1 MSTPRLACLCVT
13 ERVHEA
19 DDENSSSDED
29 MEDSGAPLPVVQG
42 RTLPTRI
49 PSGETLTSDVE
60 TSLGSANDPEANELA
75 ERRVRHRQV
84 RRRVVTPIGPS
95 PEVASPRVSADGT
108 VGSEAEEF
116 PASEGGRAQSGLDAP
131 GEFLL
136 CQRQASVARPDVRA
150 RGNPLARA
158 GAAGLRDRAG
168 CRPIAFHA
176 NPFIMLITC
185 IVAGHSGEDD
195 PVKRTRD
202 EAALS
207 GSSPEGKGKS
217 VRPEPKRAK
226 VFQRDVVLTGDE
238 REASGKGP
246 FMTLPLSFDL
256 PNRADHMVAS
266 SLGGQS
272 SAGASAAGPS
282 RSNRLQGSTRRR
294 RHGRKVRSTEADED
308 EGLY

>member
-1 MSTPRLACLCVT
+1 MARQR
-13 ERVHEA
+13 ER
-19 DDENSSSDED
+19 
-29 MEDSGAPLPVVQG
+29 
-42 RTLPTRI
+42 T
-49 PSGETLTSDVE
+49 
-60 TSLGSANDPEANELA
+60 
-75 ERRVRHRQV
+75 
-84 RRRVVTPIGPS
+84 
-95 PEVASPRVSADGT
+95 
-108 VGSEAEEF
+108 
-116 PASEGGRAQSGLDAP
+116 
-131 GEFLL
+131 
-136 CQRQASVARPDVRA
+136 
-150 RGNPLARA
+150 
-158 GAAGLRDRAG
+158 G

-176 NPFIMLITC
+176 CHFKMLITC
-185 IVAGHSGEDD
+185 TAAGRSRGEE
-195 PVKRTRD
+195 PTKRARD
-202 EAALS
+202 EATLS